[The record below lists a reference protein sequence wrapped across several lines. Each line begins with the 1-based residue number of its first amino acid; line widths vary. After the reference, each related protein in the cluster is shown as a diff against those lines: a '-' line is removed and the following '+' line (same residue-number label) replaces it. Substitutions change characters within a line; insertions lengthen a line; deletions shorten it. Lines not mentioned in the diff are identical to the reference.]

1 MMTLN
6 SAPINKKL
14 LVAQVTGVHEEMD
27 HLQSRL
33 MHLGFIKDEPV
44 FLIQKAPYFGV
55 PLLVEIKGRR
65 IALSFDEAELV
76 IVTEVSL

>member
-6 SAPINKKL
+6 SAPLNKKL
-14 LVAQVTGVHEEMD
+14 LVSHITDTGEELD

-33 MHLGFIKDEPV
+33 MHLGFIKNEPV
-44 FLIQKAPYFGV
+44 LLIQKAPYFGV
-55 PLLVEIKGRR
+55 PLLVEVKGRR